1 MAILADAVDILID
14 HDGEVAYLQSNTLW
28 EYYSSDTT
36 IVGGSI
42 TFNNS
47 DLGEP
52 SIEKLINFVDVDY
65 EGSFSLSFYL
75 DGALVH
81 TMTFADKASRG
92 TVWRDFPLQYRKVFQ
107 KLKLYITSA
116 TNDTKIYSIE
126 IDFSVLKRRR
136 YN

>member
-1 MAILADAVDILID
+1 MAILADAVDVLVD
-14 HDGEVAYLQSNTLW
+14 HNGEIAYLQTDNLW
-28 EYYSSDTT
+28 EYYSADTT
-36 IVGGSI
+36 VVGGSI

-52 SIEKLINFVDVDY
+52 SIEKLINSVDVDY
-65 EGSFSLSFYL
+65 EGSFSLTFYF
-75 DGALVH
+75 DGTVIY
-81 TMTFADKASRG
+81 TMTFTDKSTRG

>member
-1 MAILADAVDILID
+1 MAILQDAVDILID
-14 HDGEVAYLQSNTLW
+14 HDGEVAYLQTDNLW
-28 EYYSSDTT
+28 EYDSADTT
-36 IVGGSI
+36 VLGGSV

-75 DGALVH
+75 DGVLIY
-81 TMTFADKASRG
+81 TMTFTDKASRG
-92 TVWRDFPLQYRKVFQ
+92 TVWRDFPLQYRKAFQ
-107 KLKLYITSA
+107 KLRLYITSS

-126 IDFSVLKRRR
+126 IDFSILRRRR

>member
-1 MAILADAVDILID
+1 MAILQDAVDILVD
-14 HDGEVAYLQSNTLW
+14 HNGEIAYLQTDALW
-28 EYYSSDTT
+28 EYDGTDTT
-36 IVGGSI
+36 VVGGSV

-52 SIEKLINFVDVDY
+52 SIEKLINYVDVDY
-65 EGSFSLSFYL
+65 EGSFSLTFYFDGSLIYTMSFS
-75 DGALVH
+75 
-81 TMTFADKASRG
+81 DKASRT

-116 TNDTKIYSIE
+116 TSDTKIYSIE